1 MKYTGVRQ
9 NDCNVYAKASWFPAA
24 AHGGN
29 ETLAQ
34 EAARLV
40 GYFQLPFY
48 HKVWPRAMGRRLNQT
63 PRSAFH
69 S

>member
-1 MKYTGVRQ
+1 MNASLILQ
-9 NDCNVYAKASWFPAA
+9 ASWFPSA

-48 HKVWPRAMGRRLNQT
+48 HKVWPWAVDSIRR
-63 PRSAFH
+63 R
-69 S
+69 